1 MMKSITERSNTGYL
15 YNLCYSIGID
25 REVVISSRDSL
36 PSALNNRHIRFII
49 LNLDRGP
56 NGTHWV
62 GPDKKTKMYFDSY
75 AQPKPNGVPKK
86 YKRASTKKELQ
97 SIDSS
102 MCGQLVCLWLY
113 YMKNKSN
120 EEYYRLFKDCY

>member
-1 MMKSITERSNTGYL
+1 MMKSLTERSNTTYL
-15 YNLCYSIGID
+15 YKLSYSIGLNNLF
-25 REVVISSRDSL
+25 ISSRDSL
-36 PSALNNRHIRFII
+36 PSALNSNHIRFII
-49 LNLDRGP
+49 LNLDHGS

-62 GPDKKTKMYFDSY
+62 GLDKKTKMYFDSY
-75 AQPKPNGVPKK
+75 AQPKPIGVPSW

-102 MCGQLVCLWLY
+102 MCGQLVCLWMY

-120 EEYYRLFKDCY
+120 DEYYKLFKDCY